1 MMESE
6 RLQEF
11 ERQVQKHK
19 DSRTADKERVG
30 REKHA
35 KRIKFLKEEMRV
47 AELKV
52 RFPWG
57 MLRGREEGRKGPHK
71 AFVAWMEAEGSKDR
85 EVQEVQNGQR
95 LYQMPLGVVMED
107 RSITVFRRAT
117 QIRACEWGY
126 TKDLVH
132 ENNRHKKGGGNAVGS
147 VIQID

>member
-11 ERQVQKHK
+11 KMQVQKHK
-19 DSRTADKERVG
+19 DSRIADIERVG
-30 REKHA
+30 REKRA
-35 KRIKFLKEEMRV
+35 KRIKGLKEEMRV

-71 AFVAWMEAEGSKDR
+71 AFVAWMGAEGAKDM
-85 EVQEVQNGQR
+85 EVQKVQNGQR
-95 LYQMPLGVVMED
+95 LAQMPKVLMMD
-107 RSITVFRRAT
+107 RPGSLSRRAT

-126 TKDLVH
+126 TASLEY
-132 ENNRHKKGGGNAVGS
+132 ENKRRRVGVNEGDEVVS
-147 VIQID
+147 ID

>member
-1 MMESE
+1 MESE

-11 ERQVQKHK
+11 KMQVQKHK
-19 DSRTADKERVG
+19 DSRIADKERVG
-30 REKHA
+30 REKRA
-35 KRIKFLKEEMRV
+35 KRIKGLKEEMRV

-71 AFVAWMEAEGSKDR
+71 AFVAWMGAEGAKDM
-85 EVQEVQNGQR
+85 EVQKVQNGQR
-95 LYQMPLGVVMED
+95 LAQMPKVLMMD
-107 RSITVFRRAT
+107 RPGSLSRRAT